1 MSGISIVA
9 CMAAIL
15 VAAWWVF
22 GALLERAVRQI
33 ASLRDTLRDESDA
46 GGKPIAEAGAVLP
59 SLSVV
64 VTARDEIRE
73 IETTVRRLL
82 AQTYPAL
89 EVIVVDDRSTD
100 GTGEVLDRLRQES
113 GASRL
118 AVIHNRVL
126 PGGWLGKCHACHLGA
141 RQARGEWIL
150 FLDGDV
156 QLVTDDLLARVV
168 RLASRRGVD
177 HVAVIPDQRPVSPLQ
192 QALLSVFAQ
201 MYLLVAR
208 VYEMDRDRR
217 RGGAGIGAFNLVRR
231 SSYDRVG
238 GHRLVKMDP
247 ADDYKL
253 GRLLKESGARQR
265 LFDGVGIVRCRWHE
279 GALNVARGLEKNLF
293 SGFDYSLLELLG
305 FTLLSILLVFGPLA
319 TGIAATLLVEPH
331 GRIVPLAAVWLPF
344 LLQSVVIGSGFR
356 LQSRRY
362 GGGALLLS
370 LLYPVA
376 VLVLLG
382 AAWNSAL
389 RTIARGGIRWRD
401 TFYPLSELRA
411 GRVRAGAGRRFG
423 VL

>member
-1 MSGISIVA
+1 VL
-9 CMAAIL
+9 AAL
-15 VAAWWVF
+15 LFAAWLRL
-22 GALLERAVRQI
+22 GLLLGRAVRQI
-33 ASLRDTLRDESDA
+33 AILGEA
-46 GGKPIAEAGAVLP
+46 IGPGGGPAEDGPASGVPGPLP

-64 VTARDEIRE
+64 VTARDEAGE

-100 GTGEVLDRLRQES
+100 GTGEILERLREES
-113 GASRL
+113 GGARL
-118 AVIHNRVL
+118 EVIHNRDL
-126 PGGWLGKCHACHLGA
+126 PGDWLGKCHACRLGA
-141 RQARGEWIL
+141 GRARGEWIL

-156 QLVTDDLLARVV
+156 ELVTDDLLPRAV
-168 RLASRRGVD
+168 RLASARGLD
-177 HVAVIPDQRPVSPLQ
+177 HLAVIPDQRPVSALQ

-201 MYLLVAR
+201 MYLLAAR

-231 SSYDRVG
+231 SSYDRIG
-238 GHRLVKMDP
+238 GHALLKMDP
-247 ADDYKL
+247 TDDYTL

-265 LFDGVGIVRCRWHE
+265 LVDGVGLVRCRWHK

-293 SGFDYSLLELLG
+293 AGIDYSVVELVGL
-305 FTLLSILLVFGPLA
+305 TLLSILLVFGPPA
-319 TGIAATLLVEPH
+319 AGIAAAV
-331 GRIVPLAAVWLPF
+331 LAPPSVGGVAIAAAWLPF
-344 LLQSVVIGSGFR
+344 LLQAAVIVSGFR

-376 VLVLLG
+376 VLILLC

-389 RTIARGGIRWRD
+389 VTLVRGGIRWRG
-401 TFYPLSELRA
+401 TFYPLPALRA
-411 GRVRAGAGRRFG
+411 GRVRPGAGRRFG